1 LSTAPDG
8 IIFVPERL
16 AHRGWAVALEPRP
29 SFAPE
34 CIQVSHYRFGIY
46 STSSLIL
53 HQDPDAKFT
62 TQVSD
67 VASELSHPQKP
78 TGLNLFRQGV
88 VGKADRPPCLECPV
102 TNSNSGHVRD
112 QALPA
117 ADASL

>member
-1 LSTAPDG
+1 MYSGQPLSFRNLFDQQ
-8 IIFVPERL
+8 FN
-16 AHRGWAVALEPRP
+16 
-29 SFAPE
+29 FA
-34 CIQVSHYRFGIY
+34 SG
-46 STSSLIL
+46 
-53 HQDPDAKFT
+53 PDAKFT

>member
-1 LSTAPDG
+1 MFSQWNR
-8 IIFVPERL
+8 IIERQT
-16 AHRGWAVALEPRP
+16 HCWWTVGLEPRP
-29 SFAPE
+29 SFTPE

-46 STSSLIL
+46 STSSLIV